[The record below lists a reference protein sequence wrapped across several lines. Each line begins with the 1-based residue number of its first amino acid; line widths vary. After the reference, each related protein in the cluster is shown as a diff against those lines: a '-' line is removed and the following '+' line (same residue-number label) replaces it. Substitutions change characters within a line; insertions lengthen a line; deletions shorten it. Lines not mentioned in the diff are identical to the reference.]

1 MPAGLEV
8 TVPEPVPDLVT
19 EREYTEAVKM
29 AVQFLTP
36 VMVTDPSL
44 QSASPLQLEKVD
56 PPAGVGVS
64 VTLVPELYDSE
75 QSAPQL
81 MPAGADVTVPEPVP
95 DLVTVREYVI
105 GVQTAP
111 FQVVPEV
118 QVAVAVA
125 EASQTPLL

>member
-1 MPAGLEV
+1 MTEILPV
-8 TVPEPVPDLVT
+8 TVTLQVPVP
-19 EREYTEAVKM
+19 EH
-29 AVQFLTP
+29 P
-36 VMVTDPSL
+36 P
-44 QSASPLQLEKVD
+44 PLQLEKVD
-56 PPAGVGVS
+56 PALGEAVK
-64 VTLVPELYDSE
+64 VTLVPELYGSE

-111 FQVVPEV
+111 FQVVPAV

-125 EASQTPLL
+125 EARKTPLL

>member
-1 MPAGLEV
+1 M

-19 EREYTEAVKM
+19 EREYTEAVKV
-29 AVQFLTP
+29 AVTEVLPVTLTTQVP
-36 VMVTDPSL
+36 VPEQPPPDHPEKTEP
-44 QSASPLQLEKVD
+44 PLAE
-56 PPAGVGVS
+56 AVS

-81 MPAGADVTVPEPVP
+81 MPAGLEVTVPEPVP

-111 FQVVPEV
+111 FQVVPAV

-125 EASQTPLL
+125 EARKTPLL